1 MTTATRLI
9 QQGIQEGMQQGM
21 QQGILEGKKEAVEKL
36 YQKGKF
42 SFEMIAELLELN
54 LDFVKQTLKE
64 KKLIS

>member
-9 QQGIQEGMQQGM
+9 QQGIQEGMQQG
-21 QQGILEGKKEAVEKL
+21 ILEGKKEDVAKL